1 MSTPSNLVI
10 SGDREQNA
18 NAAAARVLRILAI
31 LPGHALTGVSN
42 KALAQAL
49 DTSPANISRAL
60 ATMERE
66 GFAQRLDNGLWGP
79 SVKLL
84 ALCMAYAQH
93 TDNIKRRAEELQ
105 AQALARAQQYL
116 S

>member
-1 MSTPSNLVI
+1 MFTPINPVI
-10 SGDREQNA
+10 SNDREQNA

-105 AQALARAQQYL
+105 TQTLARAHQYF
-116 S
+116 